1 MASAFPASQTYA
13 SKFSAVLCP
22 KCNLMVW
29 FPGLYGLLV
38 EKFPDKM
45 THSSG
50 HEWPH
55 SVWLKLGKRGD
66 SPWLVSPSSW
76 AQQSTICEFPPS
88 RGYLGH
94 NQGGITFCW
103 LFSNSASY
111 HRSVCSSALNPR
123 DQTFTWVMNFG
134 WVRGLP
140 LVLAGLSM
148 LSPRYGF
155 FQSTRVHCEPAIVQ
169 ARGATCLTS
178 RHPQI
183 HKPCSVAAPSSLL
196 LAQTNWV
203 KHRFH
208 YLELSGICHNY
219 CSQTHLAF
227 VDVDAFPFCSVLL
240 RNRNSCLWSAFAIE
254 WNPALVLR
262 SLVTLPNE

>member
-1 MASAFPASQTYA
+1 MAGVPFKLSTAVHNLCISSQQR
-13 SKFSAVLCP
+13 VLRP
-22 KCNLMVW
+22 Q
-29 FPGLYGLLV
+29 P
-38 EKFPDKM
+38 
-45 THSSG
+45 
-50 HEWPH
+50 
-55 SVWLKLGKRGD
+55 
-66 SPWLVSPSSW
+66 
-76 AQQSTICEFPPS
+76 
-88 RGYLGH
+88 RGYHILLAFQQFSFLPQVSLLFCSKPKRSNFH
-94 NQGGITFCW
+94 LSHEFWLSQGA
-103 LFSNSASY
+103 AS
-111 HRSVCSSALNPR
+111 CS
-123 DQTFTWVMNFG
+123 G
-134 WVRGLP
+134 WT
-140 LVLAGLSM
+140 GLSM

-208 YLELSGICHNY
+208 YLELSGICHSY